1 MIVTNAF
8 YELVLEL
15 MPYQTMTN
23 AYFLAVN
30 TTVDP
35 IKLFCWS
42 QPQNG
47 GSH

>member
-35 IKLFCWS
+35 IKFVLLESATKRWI
-42 QPQNG
+42 P
-47 GSH
+47 